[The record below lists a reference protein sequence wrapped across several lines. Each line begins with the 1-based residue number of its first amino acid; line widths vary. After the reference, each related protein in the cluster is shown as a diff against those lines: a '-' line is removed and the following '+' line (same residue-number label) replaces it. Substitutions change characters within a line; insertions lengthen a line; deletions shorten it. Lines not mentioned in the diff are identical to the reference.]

1 MKGSVRSALLAL
13 GLVFCV
19 GCDQAAKAIA
29 RDALASSPPV
39 SFFGGAV
46 RFEYAENPGAFLSLG
61 AGLPPRVRFLLGVV
75 FVALALAA
83 LLVFMLRSASL
94 SPGQKV
100 GLSLIVGG
108 GFGNLIDRVA
118 NDGHVIDFVSVGIGS
133 LRTGIFNVAD
143 MAITAGVLVMLVSG
157 WRERAPEP
165 SDARAQNQQ

>member
-1 MKGSVRSALLAL
+1 MKGSVRSGLLAL

-19 GCDQAAKAIA
+19 GCDQAVKAIA

-39 SFFGGAV
+39 SLFGGAV

-61 AGLPPRVRFLLGVV
+61 AELPPQIRFLLGVV

-94 SPGQKV
+94 STGQKAA
-100 GLSLIVGG
+100 LALIVGG

-118 NDGHVIDFVSVGIGS
+118 NDGHVIDFVSVGIGP

-143 MAITAGVLVMLVSG
+143 MAITAGVLVMLFSG
-157 WRERAPEP
+157 WRDRAPEP
-165 SDARAQNQQ
+165 SDARARNRP

>member
-1 MKGSVRSALLAL
+1 MNGTVRSGLLAL

-61 AGLPPRVRFLLGVV
+61 AELPPEVRFLLGVV

-83 LLVFMLRSASL
+83 LFVFMLRSTSL

-100 GLSLIVGG
+100 GLALIVGG

-118 NDGHVIDFVSVGIGS
+118 NDGHVIDFVSIGIGPV
-133 LRTGIFNVAD
+133 RTGIFNLAD
-143 MAITAGVLVMLVSG
+143 VAITAGVLMVLLSFSRVND
-157 WRERAPEP
+157 PEP
-165 SDARAQNQQ
+165 AAESLE

>member
-1 MKGSVRSALLAL
+1 MKGSVRSGLLAL
-13 GLVFCV
+13 ALVFCV

-61 AGLPPRVRFLLGVV
+61 AELPPQIRFLLGVV
-75 FVALALAA
+75 FVALTLAA
-83 LLVFMLRSASL
+83 LLVFMLRSTTL

-100 GLSLIVGG
+100 GLALVVGG

-157 WRERAPEP
+157 WRDRAPEP
-165 SDARAQNQQ
+165 SDARAQNQP

>member
-1 MKGSVRSALLAL
+1 MKGSVRSGLLAL

-61 AGLPPRVRFLLGVV
+61 AELPPEIRFLLGVV
-75 FVALALAA
+75 FVAVALAA
-83 LLVFMLRSASL
+83 LLVFMLRSTSL
-94 SPGQKV
+94 SAGQKV
-100 GLSLIVGG
+100 GLASIVGG
-108 GFGNLIDRVA
+108 GFGNPIDRVA
-118 NDGHVIDFVSVGIGS
+118 NDGHVIDFVSVGIGP

-143 MAITAGVLVMLVSG
+143 MAITAGVLIMLVSG

-165 SDARAQNQQ
+165 SDARAQNRP